1 MNGNDLTYSSEFYAQ
16 FLRDSYK
23 IQDTKENSL
32 SSRSLVAAFLIP
44 ITFSFIYGGVVLGL
58 SLQDPNRGFSLETG
72 SQQSDS
78 MQIVDLQNQYTSS
91 DQISAHVSVSDAAF
105 SCGDL
110 YLTIYDV
117 STGQRKAVKQGA
129 FFDQCYGSSGTL
141 PLQESF
147 SEKINLPGE
156 YLLEAQLFDEN
167 GDKFLTASQRFSVQ

>member
-1 MNGNDLTYSSEFYAQ
+1 MF
-16 FLRDSYK
+16 
-23 IQDTKENSL
+23 I
-32 SSRSLVAAFLIP
+32 IP
-44 ITFSFIYGGVVLGL
+44 IVFSFIFGGMVLTL
-58 SLQDPNRGFSLETG
+58 SLQDENRGIVDVG
-72 SQQSDS
+72 SRTSNS
-78 MQIVDLQNQYTSS
+78 IQITDLQNQYARS
-91 DQISAHVSVSDAAF
+91 DAISAHVMASDPAF
-105 SCGDL
+105 NCGDL

-147 SEKINLPGE
+147 SEKMDSSGQ

>member
-1 MNGNDLTYSSEFYAQ
+1 LAT
-16 FLRDSYK
+16 
-23 IQDTKENSL
+23 NSAV
-32 SSRSLVAAFLIP
+32 LVFIIP
-44 ITFSFIYGGVVLGL
+44 IVFSFIFGGVVLTL
-58 SLQDPNRGFSLETG
+58 SLQDETRGIVDVG
-72 SQQSDS
+72 SRNSDS

-147 SEKINLPGE
+147 SEKMDSPGE

>member
-1 MNGNDLTYSSEFYAQ
+1 MAT
-16 FLRDSYK
+16 
-23 IQDTKENSL
+23 NSAV
-32 SSRSLVAAFLIP
+32 LVFIIP
-44 ITFSFIYGGVVLGL
+44 IVFSFIFGGVVLTL
-58 SLQDPNRGFSLETG
+58 SLQDETRGIVDVG
-72 SQQSDS
+72 SRNSDS

-147 SEKINLPGE
+147 SEKMDSPGE

>member
-1 MNGNDLTYSSEFYAQ
+1 MAASSAV
-16 FLRDSYK
+16 
-23 IQDTKENSL
+23 
-32 SSRSLVAAFLIP
+32 LVFIIP
-44 ITFSFIYGGVVLGL
+44 IVFSFIFGGVVLTL
-58 SLQDPNRGFSLETG
+58 SLQDENSGIVDVG
-72 SQQSDS
+72 SRTSSS
-78 MQIVDLQNQYTSS
+78 MQITDLQNQYTIS

-110 YLTIYDV
+110 YLTIYNV

-147 SEKINLPGE
+147 SEKMDSPGQ

-167 GDKFLTASQRFSVQ
+167 GDKFLTASQQFSVQ